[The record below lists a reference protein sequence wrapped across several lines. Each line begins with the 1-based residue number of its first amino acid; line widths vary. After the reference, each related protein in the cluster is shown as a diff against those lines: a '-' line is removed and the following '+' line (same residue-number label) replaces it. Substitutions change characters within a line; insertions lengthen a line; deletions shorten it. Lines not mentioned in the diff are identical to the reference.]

1 MRVELLLLYNP
12 GPGIYSGGDVSE
24 LTLQQANLIIG
35 EVLKAAHEKSMPPL
49 AVAVLDSG
57 AHLKALQR
65 EDGVSFLR
73 VQIAQSKAWGSLAM
87 AVNSASI
94 ADRYNQDD
102 LQKGFIN
109 ALNSMTDG
117 RVVPLPG
124 GVLVKN
130 NDGEVVGA
138 VGAAG
143 GVSSEDEACVIEG
156 IEASG
161 LGV

>member
-1 MRVELLLLYNP
+1 MFEL
-12 GPGIYSGGDVSE
+12 S
-24 LTLQQANLIIG
+24 LQQANRIID

-73 VQIAQSKAWGSLAM
+73 VQIAQAKAWGSLAM

-94 ADRYNQDD
+94 ADRYNQDE

-109 ALNSMTDG
+109 ALNTMTDG
-117 RVVPLPG
+117 RVVPLAG

-130 NDGEVVGA
+130 DEGEVIAA

-143 GVSSEDEACVIEG
+143 GVSSEDEACVIKG
-156 IEASG
+156 IEAAG
-161 LGV
+161 LKV

>member
-1 MRVELLLLYNP
+1 
-12 GPGIYSGGDVSE
+12 VSE
-24 LTLQQANLIIG
+24 LSLQQANRIIE
-35 EVLKAAHEKSMPPL
+35 EVLKAAREKSMPPL

-73 VQIAQSKAWGSLAM
+73 IQIAQAKAWGSLAM

-94 ADRYNQDD
+94 AERYNQDD

-109 ALNSMTDG
+109 ALNTMTEG

-130 NDGEVVGA
+130 EDGDTIGA

-143 GVSSEDEACVIEG
+143 GVSSDDEACVIKA

-161 LGV
+161 FEV